1 MNVYKFMKVI
11 DEINFSIFMRIY
23 NFMKF
28 MRFMNVS
35 ILQFKGTGTLLQ
47 LRALKSF
54 RRKNVLDSGRGCG
67 WWRMCFSSG
76 DAEGKEEA
84 SERNIMNL
92 MNTYC
97 FIVLM
102 NIMTHGRRRT
112 TRMVADSVMFAGICW
127 A

>member
-1 MNVYKFMKVI
+1 MKFI

-54 RRKNVLDSGRGCG
+54 RRKNVLDSGRGAGGGECV
-67 WWRMCFSSG
+67 FPP
-76 DAEGKEEA
+76 ATPKERKRQA
-84 SERNIMNL
+84 SAI
-92 MNTYC
+92 
-97 FIVLM
+97 
-102 NIMTHGRRRT
+102 
-112 TRMVADSVMFAGICW
+112 
-127 A
+127 

>member
-1 MNVYKFMKVI
+1 MNVHKFMNFI

-35 ILQFKGTGTLLQ
+35 ILHFKGTEDAIAVARFKIIGPQGCPWIRGWVRVVAKVLF
-47 LRALKSF
+47 LR
-54 RRKNVLDSGRGCG
+54 RRR
-67 WWRMCFSSG
+67 R
-76 DAEGKEEA
+76 KEEA
-84 SERNIMNL
+84 SERDIMNL

-102 NIMTHGRRRT
+102 NT
-112 TRMVADSVMFAGICW
+112 
-127 A
+127 